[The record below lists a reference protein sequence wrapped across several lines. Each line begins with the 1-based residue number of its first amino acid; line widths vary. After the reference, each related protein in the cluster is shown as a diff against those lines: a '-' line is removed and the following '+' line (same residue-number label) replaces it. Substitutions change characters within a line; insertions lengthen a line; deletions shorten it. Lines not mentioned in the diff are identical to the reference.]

1 MIFEKKYFYCY
12 ILLSDQISLSG
23 CLCLPLA
30 ESVLLPLA
38 FTTTTFST
46 KENGSIQKKIY
57 RLGYIDNLKRKNGW
71 YHENG

>member
-57 RLGYIDNLKRKNGW
+57 RLGYIDNLKRKNG
-71 YHENG
+71 